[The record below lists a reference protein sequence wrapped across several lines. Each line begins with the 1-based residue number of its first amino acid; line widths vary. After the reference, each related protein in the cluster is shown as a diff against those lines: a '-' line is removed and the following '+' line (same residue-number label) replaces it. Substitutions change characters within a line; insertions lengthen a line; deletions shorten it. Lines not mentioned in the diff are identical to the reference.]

1 MKPSLKLVE
10 STESIDIRV
19 CNIVFR
25 SDPEHEFRAVQAI
38 RNRRHPAWSRSF
50 SDFRVSQRRKL
61 KTVSA

>member
-1 MKPSLKLVE
+1 MTARLKLVE

-38 RNRRHPAWSRSF
+38 RARIHPAWSRSF
-50 SDFRVSQRRKL
+50 SDFRVSQKLRR
-61 KTVSA
+61 VR